1 MKKTFLILA
10 MIVSAMLLSCNPKNE
25 DDNNNSG
32 TGGNNAVNGH
42 EYVDLG
48 LPSGLLWATCNIG
61 ADRPEDVGD
70 YFAWGETSPKDE
82 YTKENSLTYGKSIGD
97 ISGDPQYDAARAN
110 WGDMWRMPT
119 IDEVDELVDNCNFQY
134 ISKDGVLGAKI
145 TGPNGNKIFLPITG
159 VLCDAS
165 KIYDEDDGYYWSST
179 PGYYDCYTHGYETPC
194 HCTSGAYQLSFD
206 EDCIFVGSYGKDYN
220 GRGGGC
226 PIRPVIFVW

>member
-10 MIVSAMLLSCNPKNE
+10 MIVSVMLLACSPKDE
-25 DDNNNSG
+25 DEN
-32 TGGNNAVNGH
+32 TVNGH

-61 ADRPEDVGD
+61 ADRPEDIGN

-82 YTKENSLTYGKSIGD
+82 YTIKNSLTYDKYFDD
-97 ISGDPQYDAARAN
+97 ISGDFRYDAARAN
-110 WGDMWRMPT
+110 WGNQWRMPT
-119 IDEVDELVDNCNFQY
+119 REEVEELVDNCNFQY
-134 ISKDGVLGAKI
+134 VNKDGVLGAKI

-159 VLCDAS
+159 VLCNT
-165 KIYDEDDGYYWSST
+165 IYYYEEDGLYWCST
-179 PGYYDCYTHGYETPC
+179 PGYYYCYDTEFGLCNGGYCE
-194 HCTSGAYQLSFD
+194 HCRKGAFQLSFD
-206 EDCIFVGSYGKDYN
+206 EKKIRSGSYAEDHY